1 MIDIHSH
8 ILPGIDDGSSSTEES
23 AALLSSSAAQG
34 IRVMAATSH
43 FYAQENSPEEFLK
56 KRLRAAKKLKTV
68 LTPDMPRVILG
79 AEVQYFTG
87 ISRAEMMEELRL
99 MGTRV
104 FLLEM
109 PFSHWSKQIEA
120 EVAELQ
126 RRESMQVVLAH
137 VERYLDYGNMDFIRD
152 LMDKEVLIQSNAS
165 FFLEHKSRK
174 KALHMLKNGEIHLL
188 GSDCHSVDHRPQQ
201 LGEALE
207 VIEDRLGRE
216 AIDRVRHLS
225 YRLLEG
231 GKVIV

>member
-8 ILPGIDDGSSSTEES
+8 ILPGIDDGSSCTEES

-43 FYAQENSPEEFLK
+43 FYAQENSPEEFLR
-56 KRLRAAKKLKTV
+56 KRLHAAKKLKTV
-68 LTPDMPRVILG
+68 LTPDMPQVILG

-126 RRESMQVVLAH
+126 KRESMQVVLAH

-174 KALHMLKNGEIHLL
+174 RALHMLKNEEIHLL

-201 LGEALE
+201 MGEALE

-216 AIDRVRHLS
+216 AIDRVKHLS

-231 GKVIV
+231 GKVIA